1 MTEFLMPSLGADM
14 EEGTF
19 LEWLVKP
26 GERVSRGQVV
36 CVVETQKGA
45 VDVEIWESGI
55 VDSLVAE
62 PGQVIPVGSVMALI
76 HSERETAKG
85 AREAKKAIPK
95 GADREKAKKGDEAPR
110 RRAASKAEGKERT
123 ATAEGAP
130 TPDAG
135 RRIRISPAARKRAL
149 ELGVDPAEVTA
160 TGPGGVVCLAD
171 VERIGAPATR
181 SDNGTVAKNRT
192 RSTESMADAESRR
205 LAMREAIATAMARS
219 NREIPHY
226 YLGTSIDAG
235 PALRWLER
243 HNAGLPVAERLL
255 FALMQLRAVAL
266 ALRDVPTLNGWMV
279 DDAFRQA
286 EAVHLGVAI
295 ALRGGGLIAPALRNA
310 DTLGST
316 EMMAALRDLLQRA
329 RTGQLRSSELTDA
342 GITIT
347 NLGDLGVE
355 SVYGVIYPPQVA
367 LVGFGRVM
375 DRPWVDDGKI
385 IATRCVHT
393 TLAADHRVTDGAVGA
408 RFLGRLTDLLQ
419 EPESLWGK

>member
-26 GERVSRGQVV
+26 GEKVSRGQVV

-55 VDSLVAE
+55 VDSLVAA
-62 PGQVIPVGSVMALI
+62 PGQVIPVGGVMALI
-76 HSERETAKG
+76 RGERETTKG
-85 AREAKKAIPK
+85 GGEAQKAIPK
-95 GADREKAKKGDEAPR
+95 GADKGKAKTEDEAPR
-110 RRAASKAEGKERT
+110 RRAGSKAEGRGRA

-149 ELGVDPAEVTA
+149 ELGVDLADVTA

-171 VERIGAPATR
+171 VERTGAPITR
-181 SDNGTVAKNRT
+181 SDTGEVARSRT
-192 RSTESMADAESRR
+192 RSTESAADAESRR

-226 YLGTSIDAG
+226 YLGTSINVE
-235 PALRWLER
+235 PALKWLEK
-243 HNAGLPVAERLL
+243 HNAGLPVAARLL

-266 ALRDVPTLNGWMV
+266 ALRDVPTLNGWMI
-279 DDAFRQA
+279 DDAFRQS

-295 ALRGGGLIAPALRNA
+295 ALRGGGLVAPALRNA
-310 DTLGST
+310 DTLGSA

-329 RTGQLRSSELTDA
+329 RTGQLRSSELTDT

-367 LVGFGRVM
+367 LVGFGRIM
-375 DRPWVDDGKI
+375 DRPWVDDGKVVV
-385 IATRCVHT
+385 TRCVHT

-419 EPESLWGK
+419 EPESLWEE

>member
-26 GERVSRGQVV
+26 GEKVSRGQVV

-45 VDVEIWESGI
+45 VDVEIWESGV
-55 VDSLVAE
+55 VDSLVAA
-62 PGQVIPVGSVMALI
+62 PGQVIPVGGVMALI
-76 HSERETAKG
+76 RGERETAKG
-85 AREAKKAIPK
+85 GGEAQKAIPK
-95 GADREKAKKGDEAPR
+95 GADKGKAKTGDEAPR
-110 RRAASKAEGKERT
+110 RRAGSKAEGRGRA

-149 ELGVDPAEVTA
+149 ELGVDLADVTA

-171 VERIGAPATR
+171 VERTGAPITR
-181 SDNGTVAKNRT
+181 SDTGEVARSRT
-192 RSTESMADAESRR
+192 RSTESAADAESRR

-226 YLGTSIDAG
+226 YLGTSINVE
-235 PALRWLER
+235 PALKWLEK
-243 HNAGLPVAERLL
+243 HNAGLPVAARLL

-266 ALRDVPTLNGWMV
+266 ALRDVPTLNGWMI
-279 DDAFRQA
+279 DDAFRQS

-295 ALRGGGLIAPALRNA
+295 ALRGGGLVAPALRNA
-310 DTLGST
+310 DTLGSA

-329 RTGQLRSSELTDA
+329 RTGQLRSSELTDT

-367 LVGFGRVM
+367 LVGFGRVVQ
-375 DRPWVDDGKI
+375 RAWAENGKV
-385 IATRCVHT
+385 IAARCLKV

-408 RFLGRLTDLLQ
+408 RFLSRLTERLL
-419 EPESLWGK
+419 EPESPWAR

>member
-26 GERVSRGQVV
+26 GEKVSRGQVV

-55 VDSLVAE
+55 VDSLVAA
-62 PGQVIPVGSVMALI
+62 PGQVIPVGGVMALI
-76 HSERETAKG
+76 RGESETAKG
-85 AREAKKAIPK
+85 GGEVHKAIPK
-95 GADREKAKKGDEAPR
+95 RADKGKAKKGDEAPR
-110 RRAASKAEGKERT
+110 RRAGSKAEGRGRA

-130 TPDAG
+130 TPDVG

-149 ELGVDPAEVTA
+149 ELGVDLAEVTA

-171 VERIGAPATR
+171 VERTGAPMTR
-181 SDNGTVAKNRT
+181 SDTGAVAKSRT
-192 RSTESMADAESRR
+192 RSTESAADAESRR

-226 YLGTSIDAG
+226 YLGTSINVE
-235 PALRWLER
+235 PALKWLEK

-255 FALMQLRAVAL
+255 FALMQLRAVAM
-266 ALRDVPTLNGWMV
+266 ALRDVPTLNGWMI
-279 DDAFRQA
+279 DDAFRQT

-295 ALRGGGLIAPALRNA
+295 SLRGGGLVAPALRDA
-310 DTLGST
+310 DTLGSAQ
-316 EMMAALRDLLQRA
+316 MMAALRDLLQRA
-329 RTGQLRSSELTDA
+329 RTGQLRSSELTDT

-375 DRPWVDDGKI
+375 DRPWVDDGKVV
-385 IATRCVHT
+385 AARCVHT

-419 EPESLWGK
+419 EPESLWEE